1 MQIVFFLIFGT
12 INSLIAT
19 KKGFNPF
26 IWFFAAGLLGL
37 IVLAFLPSANAVL
50 PENIELYEQRRAAG
64 NKAGIIILCIGAV
77 VLLLLFLW
85 IKSLYS

>member
-1 MQIVFFLIFGT
+1 MQIVLLLIFGT
-12 INSLIAT
+12 INALIAS

-50 PENIELYEQRRAAG
+50 AENEELYEERRKAG
-64 NKAGIIILCIGAV
+64 NRAGIIILCIAAV
-77 VLLLLFLW
+77 LILFLFLW
-85 IKSLYS
+85 IKSL